1 MILSNVSIQ
10 KALDKGWLIIEPEPL
25 PRRKTADAE
34 CPYQTSSV
42 DLTLG
47 NEIAFFKK
55 EALAFNID
63 LRRGGFA
70 AMFGPHSESLT
81 ITDEQPYRL
90 MPNKFVIGK
99 TKEYV
104 ALPIN
109 QSGPC
114 LAARIEG
121 KSSYARCG
129 MLVHFTAPTIHAG
142 FGGTITLEIINL
154 GPIPIMLSPGAPI
167 CQLII
172 EEVSGTPF
180 RNDSQ
185 FQGQTRAGG
194 YTNGSR
200 PALRNTDT
208 KPKTR
213 KVPKK
218 RGPARRRSSRD

>member
-1 MILSNVSIQ
+1 MILSNVSIH
-10 KALDKGWLIIEPEPL
+10 KALDKGWLIIRPEPL
-25 PRRKTADAE
+25 PRRKEADTE

-42 DLTLG
+42 DLKLG
-47 NEIAFFKK
+47 NEIAFFKS

-63 LRRGGFA
+63 LRLGGFA
-70 AMFGPHSESLT
+70 EMFGPHSESLT
-81 ITDEQPYRL
+81 ITEAQPYRL
-90 MPNKFVIGK
+90 LPNKFVIGK

-104 ALPIN
+104 ELPITPR
-109 QSGPC
+109 GPC

-154 GPIPIMLSPGAPI
+154 GPIPIMLSPDAPI

-172 EEVSGTPF
+172 EEVSGIPF

-185 FQGQTRAGG
+185 FQGQTRAAG
-194 YTNGSR
+194 YTNGRR
-200 PALRNTDT
+200 PAPRVTDV
-208 KPKTR
+208 KPKPR
-213 KVPKK
+213 KRNN
-218 RGPARRRSSRD
+218 RGR